1 MPEREPLPRQAYTLV
16 PVPAR
21 ESRPRTTKATTY
33 YPLKRA
39 LIAVADEPATT
50 NESCFIVLIA
60 NAESSEPYK
69 PRTYRQA
76 MSRGNAK

>member
-21 ESRPRTTKATTY
+21 ESRPRTVKATTY

-39 LIAVADEPATT
+39 LIAVANEPATT
-50 NESCFIVLIA
+50 DKSCFITLIV
-60 NAESSEPYK
+60 NVESSEPYK
-69 PRTYRQA
+69 PQTYRQA
-76 MSRGNAK
+76 VSRGNTK